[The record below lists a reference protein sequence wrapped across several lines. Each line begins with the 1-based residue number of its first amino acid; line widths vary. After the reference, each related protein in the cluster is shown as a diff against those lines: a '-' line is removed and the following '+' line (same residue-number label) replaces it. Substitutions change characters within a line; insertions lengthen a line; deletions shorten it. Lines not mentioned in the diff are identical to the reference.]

1 MNLTLNNFMQRLKD
15 AIAVLLGKANA
26 IKHIPKKDV
35 VYNNEEF
42 SEEKQQ
48 YLDSIT
54 IEFLFAEFGENRTNG
69 GGGSFDEESRLDPSL
84 KTLKRYFPNAKYT
97 VYSDFDLEID
107 GVELIKVSSPVVD
120 ASHPRYGYRTA
131 DYYKFMALV
140 NSKADFKC
148 ILDSDMQI
156 VSSDIVA
163 LIHLTQKFGFC
174 VPYNDRQLLRNDMQ
188 ISKDTQEIIDDSLG
202 MGHSYNQ
209 SPMTL
214 WQSDERGQ
222 LFYKTCADVMKNDP
236 SRASLVMW
244 KTAWQ
249 TGVYPYILPKQW
261 CVCDGNEGIGNEVIL
276 HVGHKSIKEYYNDN
290 R

>member
-1 MNLTLNNFMQRLKD
+1 M
-15 AIAVLLGKANA
+15 
-26 IKHIPKKDV
+26 KK
-35 VYNNEEF
+35 
-42 SEEKQQ
+42 
-48 YLDSIT
+48 
-54 IEFLFAEFGENRTNG
+54 
-69 GGGSFDEESRLDPSL
+69 
-84 KTLKRYFPNAKYT
+84 YFPNANYT

-214 WQSDERGQ
+214 WQNDERGQ
-222 LFYKTCADVMKNDP
+222 LFFTTCADVMKNDP

>member
-1 MNLTLNNFMQRLKD
+1 MIKNIKD
-15 AIAVLLGKANA
+15 AIAVLLGKAKA
-26 IKHIPKKDV
+26 SVIKSKPEIKFR
-35 VYNNEEF
+35 NEEF
-42 SEEKQQ
+42 SVEEMEW
-48 YLDSIT
+48 LNTIS

-69 GGGSFDEESRLDPSL
+69 GGSSFDDENRLNPSL
-84 KTLKRYFPNAKYT
+84 KTLKEYFPNAKYT
-97 VYSDFDLEID
+97 VYSDFDLQID

-214 WQSDERGQ
+214 WQNDERGQ
-222 LFYKTCADVMKNDP
+222 LFFTTCADVMKNDP

>member
-1 MNLTLNNFMQRLKD
+1 VIKNIKD

-26 IKHIPKKDV
+26 SLIKSKPEIKFR
-35 VYNNEEF
+35 NEEF
-42 SEEKQQ
+42 SVEEKEW
-48 YLDSIT
+48 LNTIS

-69 GGGSFDEESRLDPSL
+69 GGSSFDDENRLNPSL
-84 KTLKRYFPNAKYT
+84 KTLKRYFPYAKYT
-97 VYSDFDLEID
+97 VYSDFDLQID
-107 GVELIKVSSPVVD
+107 GVELIKVTSPVVD
-120 ASHPRYGYRTA
+120 TTHPRYGYRTA

-156 VSSDIVA
+156 VSSDIQA
-163 LIHLTQKFGFC
+163 LIQLTKKFGFC
-174 VPYNDRQLLRNDMQ
+174 VPYNNRQLLRQDM
-188 ISKDTQEIIDDSLG
+188 IWSKDTQPITDESKGL
-202 MGHSYNQ
+202 GHSYNQ

-214 WQSDERGQ
+214 WQNDERGR
-222 LFYKTCADVMKNDP
+222 LFYITCASIMKNDP

-244 KTAWQ
+244 KSAWK

-261 CVCDGNEGIGNEVIL
+261 CVCDSDEGIGDEVIL
-276 HVGHKSIKEYYNDN
+276 HVGHKSIKEFYNDH